1 MTDKLLNIP
10 KKPLPT
16 LLTTIGIPFAFIF
29 SIFSFLKIGFNLED
43 FKNNLKNRFIV
54 TDPLFNPKWS
64 WAIENASEALLETI
78 QIAILA
84 SIVGCFV
91 ALPFSFYASRA
102 TNKNS
107 YSYFIYKSFL
117 NLVRTI
123 PDLFWAMLFTVAV
136 GLGPFAG
143 VLALIMFSL
152 AIMGKLLSETI
163 DSIDPGPME
172 AAKATGASHNQAVFT
187 SALPQVLPN
196 FTAYFLYIFELCIRA
211 SVILGLVGAGG
222 VGRIIETQRIFLRF
236 DRISPIVV
244 LILVVVIAIEQFS
257 VWLRRKILWKSLKN
271 QFNKI
276 YLNMVL
282 HF

>member
-1 MTDKLLNIP
+1 
-10 KKPLPT
+10 
-16 LLTTIGIPFAFIF
+16 
-29 SIFSFLKIGFNLED
+29 
-43 FKNNLKNRFIV
+43 V

-64 WAIENASEALLETI
+64 WAWENTADAMVETV

-84 SIVGCFV
+84 SIVGCAI
-91 ALPFSFYASRA
+91 ALPLSFYASRA
-102 TNKNS
+102 TNLNK
-107 YSYFIYKSFL
+107 YSYFLYKSFL

-136 GLGPFAG
+136 GIGPFAG

-172 AAKATGASHNQAVFT
+172 AAKATGSTHNQTVFT

-236 DRISPIVV
+236 DRI
-244 LILVVVIAIEQFS
+244 
-257 VWLRRKILWKSLKN
+257 
-271 QFNKI
+271 
-276 YLNMVL
+276 
-282 HF
+282 